1 METDQPNVDMIPDD
15 SIKDLGD
22 RTAELIPNKSSG
34 EWDVVE
40 SDGDEESFDGND
52 VVYVEP
58 PKGLFLFF
66 FYIFHCYNNLLNF
79 FLPWIIIFQLK
90 L

>member
-1 METDQPNVDMIPDD
+1 METDQPNVDIIPDD

-22 RTAELIPNKSSG
+22 RTAELIPNKTSG

-40 SDGDEESFDGND
+40 SDGDEGSSDGND

-58 PKGLFLFF
+58 PKGLCLFF
-66 FYIFHCYNNLLNF
+66 SYEKTLL
-79 FLPWIIIFQLK
+79 
-90 L
+90 